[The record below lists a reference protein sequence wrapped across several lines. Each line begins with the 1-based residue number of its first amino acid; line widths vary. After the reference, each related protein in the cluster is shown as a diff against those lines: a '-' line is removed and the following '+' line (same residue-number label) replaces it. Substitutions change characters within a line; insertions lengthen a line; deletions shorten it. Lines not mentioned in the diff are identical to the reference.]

1 MRNMVRDPKPSGARA
16 LYSSPCG
23 TGPIVRIS
31 PNDVHLSDPENY
43 EKIYFIGSK
52 FWKSPNFYGPFGL
65 KTAAVTTLRNE
76 VHRVRRA
83 AINPLFSRKVVLD
96 LEGVVQSKV
105 YKLCRKLSEALRAEN
120 PMDLH
125 HGFRAVSVDVITDY
139 AFDNCYNLLDSPS
152 LGAEFFDMLR
162 GMVPAFWIF
171 QQFPFMQKLSTMLPP
186 WLLMRMSPEM
196 ASLVQLQ
203 LVNAAYPARHLYSSR
218 YY

>member
-1 MRNMVRDPKPSGARA
+1 M
-16 LYSSPCG
+16 
-23 TGPIVRIS
+23 IRIS
-31 PNDVHLSDPENY
+31 PNDIHLSDPENY
-43 EKIYFIGSK
+43 DKIYYVGSK

-83 AINPLFSRKVVLD
+83 AISPLFSRRVVLD

-105 YKLCRKLSEALRAEN
+105 QKLCRRLSEALRAGK

-139 AFDNCYNLLDSPS
+139 AFDNCFNLLDGPN
-152 LGAEFFDMLR
+152 LGADFFNLLR

-171 QQFPFMQKLSTMLPP
+171 QQFPFMQKLSTTLPP
-186 WLLMRMSPEM
+186 WLLIKMSPEM
-196 ASLVQLQ
+196 ARFVQLQ
-203 LVNAAYPARHLYSSR
+203 LVNTVHPG
-218 YY
+218 

>member
-1 MRNMVRDPKPSGARA
+1 
-16 LYSSPCG
+16 
-23 TGPIVRIS
+23 VRIS
-31 PNDVHLSDPENY
+31 PNDIHLSDPENY
-43 EKIYFIGSK
+43 EKIYYVGSK

-105 YKLCRKLSEALRAEN
+105 QKLCRRLSETLRVGK

-152 LGAEFFDMLR
+152 LGAEFFDLLR

-171 QQFPFMQKLSTMLPP
+171 QQFPFTQKLSTMLPP
-186 WLLMRMSPEM
+186 WLLVRMSPEM
-196 ASLVQLQ
+196 AILVKLQ
-203 LVNAAYPARHLYSSR
+203 LVNAAHPDHLLCYSE